1 MMEFSEILGSIRLRM
16 SFSRI
21 LAKSGS
27 RLIGRKEE
35 IELGGLLGFGTRI
48 IVENFHR
55 LGK

>member
-1 MMEFSEILGSIRLRM
+1 MIEFAEILGSIRLRM

-21 LAKSGS
+21 LAKKGS

-35 IELGGLLGFGTRI
+35 IKSGGLLGLGTRI